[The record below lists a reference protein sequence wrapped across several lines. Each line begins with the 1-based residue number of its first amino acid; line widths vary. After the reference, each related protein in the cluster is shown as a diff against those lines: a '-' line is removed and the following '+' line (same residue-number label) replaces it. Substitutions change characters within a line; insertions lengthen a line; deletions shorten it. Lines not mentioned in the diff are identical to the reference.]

1 MTLVALP
8 CAVVLYSTCE
18 LVTRRTVTNGAGT
31 GGEGIVGCD
40 AYKYV
45 YHVYIHHV
53 QSHTRANCPMQ
64 HVYVNIYNFSA
75 LCGFCLHVTHTMA
88 HNQVHSVCSVCVP
101 HVY

>member
-1 MTLVALP
+1 MTLVALM

-31 GGEGIVGCD
+31 GGEGIVGCG

-45 YHVYIHHV
+45 Y
-53 QSHTRANCPMQ
+53 
-64 HVYVNIYNFSA
+64 IYSFSA
-75 LCGFCLHVTHTMA
+75 LCVFCLHVSHTMA
-88 HNQVHSVCSVCVP
+88 HNQVHSVCSACVP